1 MRTLLFSI
9 TMIFVIASVFS
20 DHSAHA
26 CGPETDCKI
35 GPDRHYRIK
44 MPDEH
49 DGQTKIGAIVFAH
62 GYRGS
67 AAGAMRN
74 KNLIRMAD
82 DLGVALVAVKSF
94 SDDWR
99 IPGVPRNTNTDGRLE
114 YDYFEAV
121 IADLASRFPIDADRL
136 LMTGF
141 SAGGMMV
148 WNLACHRSELFAGY
162 APMSGTFWMPEPETC
177 TSPAAN
183 ILHLHGDADPVV
195 PLKGRKIADTH
206 QGDVQA
212 VLKMYAAYGKFS
224 PKRTETRNDWQC
236 ETRSNAN
243 GQFLD
248 FCLFEGGH
256 SFKTSHVRR
265 AWERFKAAGLLQ

>member
-1 MRTLLFSI
+1 MKSTIILL
-9 TMIFVIASVFS
+9 TAMFVVLGLRA
-20 DHSAHA
+20 AHA
-26 CGPETDCKI
+26 CGPDTDCVL
-35 GPDRHYRIK
+35 PNDRHYRIK
-44 MPDEH
+44 MPDGH
-49 DGQTKIGAIVFAH
+49 DGTARIGAIVFAH

-74 KNLIRMAD
+74 KNLVRMAGE
-82 DLGVALVAVKSF
+82 LGVALVAVKSF

-99 IPGVPRNTNTDGRLE
+99 ISGVPRNTNTDGRLE
-114 YDYFEAV
+114 FDYFETV
-121 IADLASRFPIDADRL
+121 VADLAVRFPIDTDRL

-148 WNLACHRSELFAGY
+148 WNLACHRSELFAGF
-162 APMSGTFWMPEPETC
+162 ASMSGTFWMPEPETC
-177 TSPAAN
+177 TSPTTN

-206 QGDVQA
+206 QGDVQT
-212 VLKMYAAYGKFS
+212 VLTMYGSYGEFGPAS
-224 PKRTETRNDWQC
+224 SETRDDWQC
-236 ETRSNAN
+236 ETRTNAS

-256 SFKTSHVRR
+256 SFKTWHVRR
-265 AWERFKAAGLLQ
+265 AWERFEAHGLLQ